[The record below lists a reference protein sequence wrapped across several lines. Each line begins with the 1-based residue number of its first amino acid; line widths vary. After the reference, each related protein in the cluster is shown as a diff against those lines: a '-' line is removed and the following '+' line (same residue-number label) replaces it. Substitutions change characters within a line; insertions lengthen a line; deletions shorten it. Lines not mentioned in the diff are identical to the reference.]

1 MVSTHAAGSRHANLR
16 NAKTSDVSS
25 EVTCPECILV
35 MNKRVMNDIL
45 EESSTYQHSAR
56 KGVDFKRK
64 LPEWAILGFKSYTTP
79 NYMIRSVVNGEN
91 PESFFENT
99 HNTILVTLRN
109 LDPSFDSTAYLEA
122 FIDMWNYFF
131 EHFFEHTNVRVN
143 FTITNAV
150 LTYRDHEINALSVNS
165 DLGYLVQ
172 YILMIMIGKMVN
184 ILVEQPES
192 DKFRLM
198 EQIFSNQA
206 NTSMRNYRC
215 FLKVLLNGDIVDL
228 WANPSSYTSLVPQVL
243 GFDDYES
250 ILPPSWLSIHLK
262 YKSEIKLSERG
273 LYY

>member
-1 MVSTHAAGSRHANLR
+1 MVSTHAPGSRHANLR
-16 NAKTSDVSS
+16 NAKTSTTAS

-35 MNKRVMNDIL
+35 MNKRVVNDML
-45 EESSTYQHSAR
+45 EESSSYQHSGK
-56 KGVDFKRK
+56 KGIDFKRK

-79 NYMIRSVVNGEN
+79 NYMIRSVVASEN
-91 PESFFENT
+91 PNEYFENVQS
-99 HNTILVTLRN
+99 TILVTLRN
-109 LDPSFDSTAYLEA
+109 LDPSFDSSPYLEA

-131 EHFFEHTNVRVN
+131 NQYFEHTAVPVH
-143 FTITNAV
+143 FTITQSI
-150 LTYRDHEINALSVNS
+150 LSYRDQEIKALSVKS

-172 YILMIMIGKMVN
+172 YILMIMIGKMTN

-228 WANPSSYTSLVPQVL
+228 WANTDKYRELSPTVL
-243 GFDDYES
+243 GFDNYES

-262 YKSEIKLSERG
+262 YKSEIKLAERG